1 VTTEVTLQEAAE
13 LLGVHYMTA
22 YRYVR
27 LGMLP
32 AHKVDG
38 VWRVRRSACEALRAA
53 GRDPPAR
60 DAPLVGA
67 GRRRAPWAERL
78 EARLMAGDLCGS
90 WNVVEAALAAGAEL
104 DEVYLDIIAPAMVSI
119 GRRWEAG
126 EVDVAAEHRASG
138 ITLRLVGRLGPRFL
152 RRGRS
157 RGTLVLGAPAG
168 EQHYLPVMLAADLL
182 RSAGWVVADLGADVP
197 AKSFVQ
203 AVSEVASLRAV
214 GVSITATRALEAGAE
229 AVRELRARV
238 DHVPILVGGRAVRD
252 REHAVALG
260 ADGWAADGR
269 ALVAMLDRPAAGGGP
284 GPALVLRTPVR

>member
-1 VTTEVTLQEAAE
+1 VTTEVTLQEAAD

-32 AHKVDG
+32 AEKVDG
-38 VWRVRRSACEALRAA
+38 VWRVRRAACEALRAG
-53 GRDPPAR
+53 GRGPAR
-60 DAPLVGA
+60 HATLAGA

-126 EVDVAAEHRASG
+126 EVDVATEHRASG
-138 ITLRLVGRLGPRFL
+138 ITVRLVGRLGPRFQ

-157 RGTLVLGAPAG
+157 RGTIVVGTPTG
-168 EQHYLPVMLAADLL
+168 EQHYLPVMLLADLL

-197 AKSFVQ
+197 PQSFVQ
-203 AVSEVASLRAV
+203 AVGEVASLRAV
-214 GVSITATRALEAGAE
+214 GVSITATRCLEAGVE
-229 AVRELRARV
+229 AIRELRAAV
-238 DHVPILVGGRAVRD
+238 GDAPILVGGWAVRD
-252 REHAVALG
+252 HEHAARLG

-269 ALVAMLDRPAAGGGP
+269 ALVAVLDQPGGARRLRRP
-284 GPALVLRTPVR
+284 LVLRTPVR